1 MLHEDQFPCFLGS
14 YSCALM
20 AKAQRLLVIYFC
32 LYFVIKC
39 ICEIGCAYFAL
50 KDSPWILPAFIC
62 LFCCLKKCQMFHLA
76 DHLWNMDESSSGTLL
91 YSPANDITPFQ
102 ASKCIICEN
111 SKRCSVTSTT
121 NGRTKIIEA
130 ASIIKT

>member
-1 MLHEDQFPCFLGS
+1 
-14 YSCALM
+14 
-20 AKAQRLLVIYFC
+20 
-32 LYFVIKC
+32 
-39 ICEIGCAYFAL
+39 
-50 KDSPWILPAFIC
+50 
-62 LFCCLKKCQMFHLA
+62 
-76 DHLWNMDESSSGTLL
+76 MDESSSGTLL

-130 ASIIKT
+130 ASIKKDIVLERLNGIEENFVYHMDNECYKRYVMKKTIDKLTEAEESHSDASEYNGDVRWNQNQNAQGTIFAKTRTCYYYFQDFY